1 MRGFH
6 TLVQSGPIT
15 SARMAST
22 VMLTGLEAETD
33 FIQSGRKNWG
43 DNAVLMNSRGNV
55 RKPAIPNTDSALLVF
70 NPSASEIPAQANPKK
85 AIVTSISNRPS
96 GPVAGKTPNTK
107 APRPSIIDDWTTTLK
122 ASVKRRPRRIAGLLT
137 GVANIFSR

>member
-22 VMLTGLEAETD
+22 VMLTGLYAETV
-33 FIQSGRKNWG
+33 FIQSGRKNCG
-43 DNAVLMNSRGNV
+43 DKAVLMNSRGKV

-70 NPSASEIPAQANPKK
+70 KPSAREIPTHAYPKK
-85 AIVTSISNRPS
+85 AIVTSINIRPI

-107 APRPSIIDDWTTTLK
+107 APRPKIIDDWTTTLN